1 MMINLK
7 QIENDTRRIYED
19 SFELSLLQ
27 EQLEDMLT
35 AIDKNNIEFD
45 KGKISRTAFK
55 ANESRL
61 KKDSVRI
68 IKSIKSIINNNMI
81 LIGNI
86 REEIQIQSGRRTQ
99 KKAEKKKKVKKIKKT
114 AEKVVE
120 NGSD

>member
-1 MMINLK
+1 MINLK

-45 KGKISRTAFK
+45 RGKISRTAFK
-55 ANESRL
+55 ANESKL
-61 KKDSVRI
+61 KKNSVRI
-68 IKSIKSIINNNMI
+68 IKTVKGLVKNNMI

-86 REEIQIQSGRRTQ
+86 EEEIQIQSGRRTQ
-99 KKAEKKKKVKKIKKT
+99 KKIKKKKKDKKAKR
-114 AEKVVE
+114 EEVVE
-120 NGSD
+120 NGSG

>member
-1 MMINLK
+1 MINLK

-45 KGKISRTAFK
+45 RGKISRTAFK
-55 ANESRL
+55 ANEGKL
-61 KKDSVRI
+61 KKNSVRI
-68 IKSIKSIINNNMI
+68 IKTVKSLVKNNMI

-86 REEIQIQSGRRTQ
+86 EEEIQIQSGRRIQ
-99 KKAEKKKKVKKIKKT
+99 KKVKKKKTIKKVKK
-114 AEKVVE
+114 EEVVE
-120 NGSD
+120 NGSG